1 MTEKPIIRVLVADDH
16 AMVRMGITTMLEAF
30 SDLALVGEA
39 TNGDE
44 ALRRCKETQPDIV
57 LMDIV
62 MPQMDGIAAMQTI
75 QRQFAGIK
83 VIALT
88 SFEEASMVQAALQ
101 AGAVGYLLKNI
112 SAQDL
117 AEAIRSAYNG
127 RSVLS
132 PEATQILVD
141 VTRQPQTI
149 GQDLTERELTVLK
162 YIVRGLSNN
171 EIAVH
176 LSVSQFTIKN
186 HVSNILAKLGVMSR
200 TEAATLALQRRLVQ
214 LD

>member
-75 QRQFAGIK
+75 QRKFAGIK